1 MDITLCV
8 TPSEHNRIQ
17 KVLQSQRT
25 YSGTLRDESNVVTP
39 TILLEIDN
47 PTLFNYLYIPA
58 FSRYYFISEMT
69 SVRNGLWRINC
80 TCDALMSFASAVLA
94 LDVLPI
100 ASGYDGQNQYLSG
113 PQWERL
119 VKETTNVLTFPNGL
133 SDTGEYVLITSGG

>member
-8 TPSEHNRIQ
+8 TPSERNKIQ
-17 KVLQSQRT
+17 KVLQLQRT

-47 PTLFNYLYIPA
+47 PTTFNYLYIPA

-80 TCDALMSFASAVLA
+80 TCDALMSFAAAVLA

-113 PQWERL
+113 PQWESL
-119 VKETTNVLTFPNGL
+119 VKDTTNVLTFPNGL